1 MCFVDMESHNS
12 LTALKATQPAAPG
25 PFATPRPQST
35 CWHHLHVLAD
45 KGASCTQQGELSFS
59 CQSLLLIAAHRTALA
74 SCYVDQLRK
83 GFPFSPLTHY
93 SAQSILQLR
102 FSPSF
107 ISQQEYLL
115 FHPSWPP
122 SPRAEQSACW
132 ALVLDQWPAYWSVTS
147 RSPDQTPSGI
157 WSQDLHTLGSYD
169 WQLKICPEDRMAKNG
184 DSKWPRI
191 ECRKLRQGCQV
202 NLPQEQFPGKFT
214 GNPGVTIMW
223 PRRQLENGPLT
234 YSGRNI

>member
-1 MCFVDMESHNS
+1 MFQPQF
-12 LTALKATQPAAPG
+12 TA
-25 PFATPRPQST
+25 FEF
-35 CWHHLHVLAD
+35 D
-45 KGASCTQQGELSFS
+45 
-59 CQSLLLIAAHRTALA
+59 
-74 SCYVDQLRK
+74 
-83 GFPFSPLTHY
+83 
-93 SAQSILQLR
+93 LQLPHIALR
-102 FSPSF
+102 SLIDIISSEKVLPFLGRHCYAMTLPRAGCSWGF

-115 FHPSWPP
+115 SHPSWPS

-147 RSPDQTPSGI
+147 RSSDKTLNGI

-191 ECRKLRQGCQV
+191 ECRKLRQGWQV
-202 NLPQEQFPGKFT
+202 NLPQDQFPGKFPCD
-214 GNPGVTIMW
+214 PGVTIMW

-234 YSGRNI
+234 YGGRNV

>member
-1 MCFVDMESHNS
+1 MFQPQFTAFEFDLQLPHIALRS
-12 LTALKATQPAAPG
+12 LIDIISSEKVL
-25 PFATPRPQST
+25 PFLGRHCYAMTLPR
-35 CWHHLHVLAD
+35 
-45 KGASCTQQGELSFS
+45 ASCSWG
-59 CQSLLLIAAHRTALA
+59 
-74 SCYVDQLRK
+74 
-83 GFPFSPLTHY
+83 
-93 SAQSILQLR
+93 
-102 FSPSF
+102 F

-115 FHPSWPP
+115 SHPSSWPS

-147 RSPDQTPSGI
+147 RSSDKTLNGI

-191 ECRKLRQGCQV
+191 ECRKLRQGWQV
-202 NLPQEQFPGKFT
+202 NLPQDQFPGKFPCD
-214 GNPGVTIMW
+214 PGVTIMW

-234 YSGRNI
+234 YGGRNV